1 MGEEHEEY
9 TGLMARH
16 LSSESGGMEEYVVD
30 GSAREVARRETREGF
45 AWWLFSILCVC
56 FFMVWEM
63 YLLENVEGE

>member
-45 AWWLFSILCVC
+45 A
-56 FFMVWEM
+56 
-63 YLLENVEGE
+63 